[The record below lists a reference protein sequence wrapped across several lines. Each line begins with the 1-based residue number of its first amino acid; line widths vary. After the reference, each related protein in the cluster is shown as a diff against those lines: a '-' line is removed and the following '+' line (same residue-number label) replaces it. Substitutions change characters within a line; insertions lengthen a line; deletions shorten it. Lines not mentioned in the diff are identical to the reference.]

1 MHFPRRHNILLIFV
15 VLCAPGSDAAVLQE
29 QDVERNREVTDL
41 SDRQLQE
48 FTLLGKFQLGQIRS
62 QLDYEAFMKN
72 YDLNIE
78 LQLRKV
84 GIISAQSRAANN
96 TKCFGDL
103 GCLEISERWYDLYRP
118 VNLLPLDRNV
128 INTQFMLRTREDRQE
143 RIVKISD
150 KEDFE
155 DSGFDGTKP
164 TKIIIHGFID
174 TGFETWVKDMCNAF
188 LDIEDVNVISV
199 DWGGGSLPLYSQ
211 AAANTRL
218 VGLEVARLVN
228 KLISEH
234 KVEAED
240 VHIIGHSLGS
250 HIAGYAGERIP
261 GLGRISGLDPAEPLF
276 QGMPHFVRLDPTDA
290 LFVDV
295 IHTDAK
301 SIIYGGYGLEQ
312 PIGHVD
318 FYPNGGKVQP
328 GCSLLELPSLS
339 TITVEDITLPSAD
352 TVGRHLVACGHN
364 RAVHLYTDSIRNM
377 KDCPMVG
384 HKCSTYELFQ
394 TGICYHCGFEGEDC
408 VVMGYGARRNRNW
421 PLLPSSEQAPMK
433 LFLDTGPE
441 APFCKFHYLLEISL
455 SSPREAEKWVQG
467 FLQVNLYGEQGELTE
482 YDLTPE

>member
-1 MHFPRRHNILLIFV
+1 M
-15 VLCAPGSDAAVLQE
+15 S
-29 QDVERNREVTDL
+29 
-41 SDRQLQE
+41 
-48 FTLLGKFQLGQIRS
+48 
-62 QLDYEAFMKN
+62 
-72 YDLNIE
+72 
-78 LQLRKV
+78 
-84 GIISAQSRAANN
+84 
-96 TKCFGDL
+96 
-103 GCLEISERWYDLYRP
+103 
-118 VNLLPLDRNV
+118 
-128 INTQFMLRTREDRQE
+128 
-143 RIVKISD
+143 
-150 KEDFE
+150 
-155 DSGFDGTKP
+155 
-164 TKIIIHGFID
+164 
-174 TGFETWVKDMCNAF
+174 NAF
-188 LDIEDVNVISV
+188 LDLEDVNVISV

-228 KLISEH
+228 TLIADH
-234 KVEAED
+234 GVEAED

-290 LFVDV
+290 LFVDI

-377 KDCPMVG
+377 KTCPMVG
-384 HKCSTYELFQ
+384 HRCATYELFK

-421 PLLPSSEQAPMK
+421 PLLADNEQTPMK

-441 APFCKFHYLLEISL
+441 APFCKFHYLLEIVL
-455 SSPREAEKWVQG
+455 ASPREAEKWVQG
-467 FLQVNLYGEQGELTE
+467 YVRVNLYGEEGELTE
-482 YDLTPE
+482 YDITPEQRKFQLYIIYILLHLNHLTKSLTKVMETKP